1 MEHAVNFKVTKVCI
15 FIKVLYC
22 RRDCSSLFRSK
33 SQERSMGDILRL
45 TTITTKNSTILR
57 FLDNVPYNL
66 MQ

>member
-1 MEHAVNFKVTKVCI
+1 MEPAVNFKVTKVCV

-22 RRDCSSLFRSK
+22 RRDCSLFRSK